1 MGVIE
6 TTRNPDTGL
15 SPGACTLGDMT
26 TSFTPNTL
34 AWFEVATDDP
44 DTATS
49 FYADLFGWTFS
60 PFADP
65 ETTGIDY
72 RVATLPGSD
81 APFGGVVATGG
92 AMPGH
97 AVFYIA
103 VTDVAATCEAAEQ
116 LGGKIVSKEAR
127 AAGRTGVRLPA
138 RSCRQSVRCLHTS
151 CVRLGA

>member
-1 MGVIE
+1 
-6 TTRNPDTGL
+6 
-15 SPGACTLGDMT
+15 MT
-26 TSFTPNTL
+26 NAFTPNTL

-60 PFADP
+60 PFGDP

-72 RVATLPGSD
+72 RVAALAGSD

-116 LGGKIVSKEAR
+116 LGGKVASKELEPRPGHRSPTSAIPSAACSVSSRRPRETVGVSDAR
-127 AAGRTGVRLPA
+127 KLYDGRP
-138 RSCRQSVRCLHTS
+138 TS
-151 CVRLGA
+151 LS

>member
-1 MGVIE
+1 
-6 TTRNPDTGL
+6 
-15 SPGACTLGDMT
+15 MT
-26 TSFTPNTL
+26 NAFTPNTL

-49 FYADLFGWTFS
+49 FYADLFGWDFA

-65 ETTGIDY
+65 EVTGMDY

-103 VTDVAATCEAAEQ
+103 VTDVAATCAAVER
-116 LGGKIVSKEAR
+116 LGGKVVSKELR
-127 AAGRTGVRLPA
+127 PPAGPPFAYLHDPVGSLFGVFTPPA
-138 RSCRQSVRCLHTS
+138 
-151 CVRLGA
+151 